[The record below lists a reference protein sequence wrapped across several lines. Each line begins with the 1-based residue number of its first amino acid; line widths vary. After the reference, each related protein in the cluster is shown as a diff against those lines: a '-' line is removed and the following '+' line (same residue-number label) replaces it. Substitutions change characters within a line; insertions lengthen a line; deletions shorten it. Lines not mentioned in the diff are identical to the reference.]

1 MFKTFRQIEE
11 EHLRFFPIP
20 DRTVLGVRNIDCI
33 HPLKQKTVANIVRA
47 IQSDLCLF
55 KNIEA
60 MWVFGSSVN
69 NCCNIRS
76 DLDIV
81 IELEESLEKKAKT
94 LTGLLRETTK
104 EQDEAEDIMGIISRK
119 IHRLSDKNGLDLLW
133 KHEIIPNRQL
143 YINIERDG
151 RLVYE
156 RTSGKHA
163 DVVRNGKR

>member
-20 DRTVLGVRNIDCI
+20 DRAVLGVRNIDCI
-33 HPLKQKTVANIVRA
+33 HPLKQKAVANIVRS
-47 IQSDLCLF
+47 IQSDPILF

-81 IELEESLEKKAKT
+81 IELEESLEK
-94 LTGLLRETTK
+94 RP
-104 EQDEAEDIMGIISRK
+104 
-119 IHRLSDKNGLDLLW
+119 
-133 KHEIIPNRQL
+133 KH
-143 YINIERDG
+143 
-151 RLVYE
+151 
-156 RTSGKHA
+156 
-163 DVVRNGKR
+163 